1 MIDQTISHYRI
12 VEKLGGGGMGVVYKA
27 EDTEL
32 GRFVALKFLPDDLAH
47 DPQAL
52 ERFRREA
59 RAASALNHPNI
70 CTIYEIGEANG
81 KRFIVMELL
90 QGETLGQRIS
100 GRPMATGVLLDLAL
114 QIVDALEAAHSSGII
129 HRDIKPANLFVNQ
142 RSHLKIL
149 DFGLAKLAP
158 HLHRFAE
165 ATPTSPQPTWDSTD
179 RDLTSPG
186 TAMGTVAYMSP
197 EQALGKD
204 LDARSDLFSFGVVLY
219 EMATGKNPFDG
230 STAAAIFDGILHK
243 TPEPIEGWNPGL
255 PATLEKIIRKAQAKE
270 PEQRYQ
276 TAGEIRNDLLR
287 LKQQLSSGPTPVAA
301 VAQALRRPSI
311 TVPIVLFVVVIVFL
325 GVVLYRRNAKRHWAR
340 EQAIPEIIELI
351 QNGKYPAAFTLAE
364 DAEKYISN
372 EPRLE
377 KLWPEMSRPVT
388 IHTTPEGADVYVRPY
403 KDGGDWQY
411 LGRSPIE
418 RRRMPIQYL
427 RWQVRK
433 DGFETSDT
441 GTWGAETF
449 DASSDMSFALFEKDK
464 TPSGMVWVEGGNFSL
479 WMPGLEGL
487 PERALG
493 PYWIDKFEV
502 TNRDFK
508 KFVDAGGYNTQK
520 YWSQKFIR
528 DGKEFPWQE
537 AVGMFRDKTGR
548 PGPSTWELSNYAEG
562 QADYPV
568 TGVSWYEAAAYAEF
582 VGKSLPTIYHW
593 DEAAGTWAASN
604 IAPISNFGSK
614 GLASVGTYRGLGP
627 HGTYDMAGNAKEWCW
642 NSSGSE
648 NKRYILGGSWNEPGY
663 MFTDAD
669 AQSPLARSSE
679 YGFRLARYMT
689 PPAESALAPVQKSL
703 RDFIREKPASDD
715 IFRAYTSLYA
725 YDKTA
730 LNSAVESVDDSS
742 ETWRR
747 EKVSFDAAYGKE
759 RITAYIYLPKKGHP
773 PYETAL
779 YFPGSNAI
787 DTRSSQD
794 LHLWGIDF
802 LLRSGRA
809 IVYPI
814 YKSTYER
821 GDDLKTDIQA
831 KTAFYRDHV
840 FDWYKDLAR
849 TIDYLETRPDLKT
862 DKLAYYGLSWGSALA
877 PIMISMEPRI
887 KLAVLVAGGL
897 DFGKALPEVDPINFA
912 PRVKVPVL
920 MVNGRYDFFFPT
932 ETSQNPMFFLLGTP
946 PKDKR
951 HVVFEA
957 GHVPPNDL
965 MIREVLDWL
974 DRYQG
979 PVQ

>member
-1 MIDQTISHYRI
+1 MIGQTISHYRI
-12 VEKLGGGGMGVVYKA
+12 LEKLGGGGMGVVYKA
-27 EDTEL
+27 EDNSL
-32 GRFVALKFLPDDLAH
+32 GRLVAVKFLPEDVAQDSA
-47 DPQAL
+47 AL

-70 CTIYEIGEANG
+70 CTIYEIGEDNG
-81 KRFIVMELL
+81 KCFIAMELL
-90 QGETLGQRIS
+90 HGETLGQRIN
-100 GRPMATGVLLDLAL
+100 GRPLATGMLLDMAL
-114 QIVDALEAAHSSGII
+114 QIGDALDAAHSSGII

-142 RSHLKIL
+142 RGHLKIL
-149 DFGLAKLAP
+149 DFGLAKLSP
-158 HLHRFAE
+158 HPHHFAE
-165 ATPTSPQPTWDSTD
+165 AAPTSPQPTWDSTN
-179 RDLTSPG
+179 RQLTSPG

-204 LDARSDLFSFGVVLY
+204 LDARSDLFSFGVVMY

-230 STAAAIFDGILHK
+230 STSAAIFDGILHK
-243 TPEPIEGWNPGL
+243 IPDPVERSNPNI
-255 PATLEKIIRKAQAKE
+255 PAALEKIIRKAQTKE

-276 TAGEIRNDLLR
+276 TAGEIRDDLMR

-301 VAQALRRPSI
+301 VTQALRKPAVTI
-311 TVPIVLFVVVIVFL
+311 PIVLFVVAIVFL
-325 GVVLYRRNAKRHWAR
+325 GVMLYQRNAKRHWAR

-351 QNGKYPAAFTLAE
+351 QNSKYPAAFALAE
-364 DAEKYISN
+364 QAGKYISN

-377 KLWPEMSRPVT
+377 KLLPDMSRPVT
-388 IHTTPEGADVYVRPY
+388 IHTTPEGADVYVKPY
-403 KDGGDWQY
+403 NDGGGWQY

-427 RWQVRK
+427 QWQVRK
-433 DGFETSDT
+433 DGFETAEV
-441 GTWGAETF
+441 GEWGANLSE
-449 DASSDMSFALFEKDK
+449 ASSDMSFALFEKDK
-464 TPSGMVWVEGGNFSL
+464 TPSGMVWVAGGNFSL
-479 WMPGLEGL
+479 WMPGLDGL
-487 PERALG
+487 PELTLE

-502 TNRDFK
+502 TNREFK
-508 KFVDAGGYNTQK
+508 KFVDAGGYATQK

-528 DGKEFPWQE
+528 EDGKEIPWQE
-537 AVGMFRDKTGR
+537 AIGMFRDKTGR

-582 VGKSLPTIYHW
+582 VGKSLPTVYHW
-593 DEAAGTWAASN
+593 DEAAGTWAASD
-604 IAPISNFGSK
+604 IAPISNFGK
-614 GLASVGTYRGLGP
+614 GLAAVGSYRGLGP

-642 NSSGSE
+642 NISGKG
-648 NKRYILGGSWNEPGY
+648 NKRYVLGGAWNEPAY

-669 AQSPLARSSE
+669 AQSPFARLPE
-679 YGFRLARYMT
+679 YGFRLARYT
-689 PPAESALAPVQKSL
+689 APPPVSALAPVQGNF
-703 RDFIREKPASDD
+703 RDFSREKPASDE
-715 IFRAYTSLYA
+715 IFRAYRSLYA

-730 LNSAVESVDDSS
+730 LNSVVESVDDSS
-742 ETWRR
+742 ESWRK

-759 RITAYIYLPKKGHP
+759 RITAYLYLPKHGVP
-773 PYETAL
+773 PYPTTVF
-779 YFPGSNAI
+779 FPGSNAI
-787 DTRSSQD
+787 HVRTSQD
-794 LHLWGIDF
+794 LLLRGIDF
-802 LLRSGRA
+802 LPRSGRA

-821 GDDLKTDIQA
+821 GDDLKSDVQVT
-831 KTAFYRDHV
+831 TAFYRDHV
-840 FDWYKDLAR
+840 LAWYKDVAR

-862 DKLAYYGLSWGSALA
+862 NKLAYYGVSWGSALA

-887 KLAVLVAGGL
+887 KLAVLVGGGF

-912 PRVKVPVL
+912 SRVKVPVL

-932 ETSQNPMFFLLGTP
+932 ETSQKPMFFLLGTP

-965 MIREVLDWL
+965 MIKEVLDWL
-974 DRYQG
+974 EWYQG
-979 PVQ
+979 PLQ